1 MFASQSATPPPA
13 VAALPAP
20 TAGASAPP
28 HAPMRIVHY
37 GFEHA
42 DLGMS
47 LAQWR
52 AASPDQA
59 QAPCAPTPRDP
70 QIVVCQPAPAVDGPY
85 SKQDRRAV
93 FVNGVLARLAF
104 STSIDSFDG
113 VMARLDKTYGRPAK
127 IVRDTIRLRDGLILP
142 HVLMTW
148 TNGLATIRITDPEPP
163 GGLLTVRATLDA
175 DAGRIP
181 SGASG

>member
-1 MFASQSATPPPA
+1 MIASPPALPPPA
-13 VAALPAP
+13 IA
-20 TAGASAPP
+20 APP
-28 HAPMRIVHY
+28 AAPLRIVHY

-42 DLGMS
+42 DLGMT

-59 QAPCAPTPRDP
+59 SAPCAPTPHDP
-70 QIVVCQPAPAVDGPY
+70 HVVVCQPDSVVGDTY
-85 SKQDRRAV
+85 SKRNRRAV
-93 FVNGVLARLAF
+93 FVDGVLARVAF
-104 STSIDSFDG
+104 STSIDSFDN
-113 VMARLDKTYGRPAK
+113 VMAPLDKTFGRPAK
-127 IVRDTIRLRDGLILP
+127 IVRDTIRLRDGLVLP

-175 DAGRIP
+175 DAGRLP
-181 SGASG
+181 DTRL